1 MADKNT
7 KADKGNSAS
16 PASKKID
23 WQARKLENAKRDDT
37 SVVFCRARDTGD
49 FINILNSNDNL
60 VYQMRMNMGRRES
73 LTFEVVKG
81 YIDRSRRIKEELNLM
96 NAEMCQLL
104 DYTYKPPRGFDHP
117 LKKQEKQAVP
127 GVETGKK

>member
-7 KADKGNSAS
+7 KADKDNNTPQG
-16 PASKKID
+16 SKKVD

-49 FINILNSNDNL
+49 FVNILNSNDNL
-60 VYQMRMNMGRRES
+60 VYQMRMNMGRRDS
-73 LTFEVVKG
+73 LTFEVVQS

>member
-7 KADKGNSAS
+7 KAEKDNNTPQG
-16 PASKKID
+16 SKKVD

-49 FINILNSNDNL
+49 FVNILNSNDNL
-60 VYQMRMNMGRRES
+60 VYQMRMNMGRRDS
-73 LTFEVVKG
+73 LTFEVVQG

-104 DYTYKPPRGFDHP
+104 DYTYKPPRGFEHP
-117 LKKQEKQAVP
+117 FKKQEKKAAS

>member
-7 KADKGNSAS
+7 KADKDST
-16 PASKKID
+16 PQASKKVD

-73 LTFEVVKG
+73 LTFEVVQS
-81 YIDRSRRIKEELNLM
+81 YIDRSRQIKEELNLM

-104 DYTYKPPRGFDHP
+104 DYTYKPPRGFEHP
-117 LKKQEKQAVP
+117 LKKQEKKAAS